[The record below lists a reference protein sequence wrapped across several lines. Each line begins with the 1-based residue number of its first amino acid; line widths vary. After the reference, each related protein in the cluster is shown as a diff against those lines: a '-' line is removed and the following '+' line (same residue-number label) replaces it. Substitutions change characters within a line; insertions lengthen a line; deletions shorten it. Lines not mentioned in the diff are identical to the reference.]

1 MSKSPDPSSTFPCY
15 SKSIFHCS
23 PTSPASTARQ
33 ATPSSNHHQSNL
45 CRYSTPQQTV
55 QSHLAALHS
64 HCVCC
69 ILSAPT
75 VSFFLLSC
83 LHWLLFPSITH
94 TCVVPPPFVDTTC
107 CTCLCLISLFIYFC
121 CFYLCLLLHCPTPL
135 CHVPPSYCI
144 LTPLSHIPSTFMP
157 CPSLLLHPS
166 CVPLSCHIPPVSL
179 PSTCIPLASPLPH
192 AARCGNPP
200 SPSISSFINVPTSAH
215 WVRHL
220 SLVDTLVLCMVYRD

>member
-1 MSKSPDPSSTFPCY
+1 MPKSPDPSSTFPCY

-33 ATPSSNHHQSNL
+33 ATPSSDHHQSNL

-55 QSHLAALHS
+55 QSHLAALHF

-69 ILSAPT
+69 ILSTPT

-121 CFYLCLLLHCPTPL
+121 CFYLCLLLHCPTSL
-135 CHVPPSYCI
+135 CHVPPSYH
-144 LTPLSHIPSTFMP
+144 LHAMSLPLATSLL
-157 CPSLLLHPS
+157 CPSLLPTSLLHPHS
-166 CVPLSCHIPPVSL
+166 HMLH
-179 PSTCIPLASPLPH
+179 TAATPLPP
-192 AARCGNPP
+192 AYPA
-200 SPSISSFINVPTSAH
+200 SSMSQPLRTGSDTSA
-215 WVRHL
+215 L
-220 SLVDTLVLCMVYRD
+220 STPLCSVWFTGIRIRIRIRIRL